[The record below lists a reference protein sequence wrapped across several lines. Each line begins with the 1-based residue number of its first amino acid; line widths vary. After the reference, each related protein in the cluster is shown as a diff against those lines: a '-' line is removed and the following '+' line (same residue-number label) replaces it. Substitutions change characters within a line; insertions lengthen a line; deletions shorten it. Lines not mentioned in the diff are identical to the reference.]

1 MNKIKN
7 VDAEFGVDSRYKT
20 KKESA
25 ADFVALM
32 QARCSIKHKNT
43 IQENKIT
50 GLKLNE
56 APQFKLI

>member
-7 VDAEFGVDSRYKT
+7 GDTEFGVDSLYKT
-20 KKESA
+20 KKERA
-25 ADFVALM
+25 ADSVALM

-50 GLKLNE
+50 RLKLTE
-56 APQFKLI
+56 TPQFKLI